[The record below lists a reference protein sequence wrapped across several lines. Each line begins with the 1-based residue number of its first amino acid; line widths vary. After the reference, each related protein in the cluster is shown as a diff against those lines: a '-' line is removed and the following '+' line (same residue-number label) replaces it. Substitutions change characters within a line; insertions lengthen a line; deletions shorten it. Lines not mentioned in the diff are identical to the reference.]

1 MKDTFNIYICQ
12 YGDLMPIYKLLS
24 LCKTMILNYYS
35 LLCVAEKSSNSQ
47 FSVVQNELLTKWPAV
62 LTCHAM

>member
-1 MKDTFNIYICQ
+1 
-12 YGDLMPIYKLLS
+12 MPIYKLLS